1 MNEQQM
7 ESRSAHEQL
16 PEKRIKKRQ
25 RIKQIEQTIYSFCH
39 QRRVIVNKTIC
50 KMAYT
55 ISYRHDEDNE
65 CLSKP
70 D

>member
-1 MNEQQM
+1 MNEQEM

-39 QRRVIVNKTIC
+39 QRRVIVNKTNC
-50 KMAYT
+50 NMA
-55 ISYRHDEDNE
+55 
-65 CLSKP
+65 
-70 D
+70 